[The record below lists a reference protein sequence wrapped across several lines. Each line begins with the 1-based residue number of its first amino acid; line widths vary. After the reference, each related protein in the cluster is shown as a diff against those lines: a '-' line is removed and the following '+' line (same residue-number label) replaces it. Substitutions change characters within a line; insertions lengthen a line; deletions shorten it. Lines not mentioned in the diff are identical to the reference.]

1 MFRHVLPLNP
11 LSAELSPICHLL
23 ALLGT
28 RHILHVSGLRV
39 KSKKTGDVRRV
50 QLKCYGTQ

>member
-11 LSAELSPICHLL
+11 LSAELNPICHLL